1 MLDLWY
7 NAQAAVLTGRASE
20 VHACSVGEQQ
30 QILVVS
36 LAEAPVVSGV

>member
-1 MLDLWY
+1 MPLIEASPTAPI
-7 NAQAAVLTGRASE
+7 NGRASE

-36 LAEAPVVSGV
+36 LVEAPVVNGV